1 MGNGSGQHS
10 LINLGNVSLTSSG
23 RNIDINGS
31 SAGTGDVYFTNV
43 ELNATAGNVSIY
55 AETKTALSTSLNA
68 VLSLGV
74 ITVSKLKM
82 DGLLVKHLIRHKGR
96 YWF

>member
-1 MGNGSGQHS
+1 MGNGSGQRS

-68 VLSLGV
+68 VLSLG
-74 ITVSKLKM
+74 
-82 DGLLVKHLIRHKGR
+82 G
-96 YWF
+96 